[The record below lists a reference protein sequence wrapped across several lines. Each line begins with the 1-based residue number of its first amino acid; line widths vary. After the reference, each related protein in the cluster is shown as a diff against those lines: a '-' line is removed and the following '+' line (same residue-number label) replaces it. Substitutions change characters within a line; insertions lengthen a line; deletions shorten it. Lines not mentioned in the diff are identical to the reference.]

1 MPRGCFRLSTKSP
14 GCIEGPQP
22 FDCNPQAAACTSPRS
37 NRMLLPISISGRK
50 MSVSKG
56 NAILQEIDVPS
67 KDCFSWLSMAACRLC
82 RHAETPPQEGAFH
95 CGTATQ
101 PIGFVNDYNLREYLF
116 MESRGLRRHAKSQ
129 KPVPVSASYF
139 RLTAP
144 PMTGLSS
151 ISAVYRTVIDRIW
164 PAAIQCREPSL

>member
-1 MPRGCFRLSTKSP
+1 MKNSPARGSLRLSTKSP
-14 GCIEGPQP
+14 GCIEGPKP
-22 FDCNPQAAACTSPRS
+22 FDCHLQGPKRPENSPGDCF
-37 NRMLLPISISGRK
+37 P
-50 MSVSKG
+50 KG

-82 RHAETPPQEGAFH
+82 RHAETPPQGGAFH

-139 RLTAP
+139 RMIAP